1 MKKTKLLMPLLGLGT
16 VASIIAPVATSCGN
30 NATHVKY
37 TEFTEKELDDN
48 KTATFLLVLDNDNYK
63 ENGFVVKTTVPTTNA
78 DVKDD
83 DFATS
88 FEVDGKF
95 LRVHVKHVGAQTFDS
110 VQKIKLNI
118 NIKYLT
124 NWEQNLDV
132 TLKVGSS
139 MINMKYESRSWE
151 GSDPD
156 YAFYDT
162 KKLETGKNYTYYVD
176 MSKIT
181 GTYYEPKDFYMF
193 TSGFEEYQ
201 QELGKKPYTFESAEV
216 TVDDLPLEEGVDFT
230 YFTLGR
236 TEKICGL
243 EIIEDITDLFTV
255 NTKIKIT
262 IKNVVVEDAT
272 QSSFMSFCN
281 D

>member
-95 LRVHVKHVGAQTFDS
+95 LRVHVKHIGTQTFDS

-139 MINMKYESRSWE
+139 MINMTFGEHMWYGE
-151 GSDPD
+151 DTYD
-156 YAFYDT
+156 DFYNT
-162 KKLETGKNYTYYVD
+162 KKLETGKNYTYYID

-181 GTYYEPKDFYMF
+181 GEYRPNMFYLF
-193 TSGFEEYQ
+193 TSGFEEEQ
-201 QELGKKPYTFESAEV
+201 HEAGTRPYTFESAEV
-216 TVDDLPLEEGVDFT
+216 SVNGIALEEGVDFT
-230 YFTLGR
+230 YSKMGR
-236 TEKICGL
+236 TEKRDGI
-243 EIIEDITDLFTV
+243 EIDEDITDLFTV

-262 IKNVVVEDAT
+262 IKNVLVEDAT
-272 QSSFMSFCN
+272 QNSFMSFCY